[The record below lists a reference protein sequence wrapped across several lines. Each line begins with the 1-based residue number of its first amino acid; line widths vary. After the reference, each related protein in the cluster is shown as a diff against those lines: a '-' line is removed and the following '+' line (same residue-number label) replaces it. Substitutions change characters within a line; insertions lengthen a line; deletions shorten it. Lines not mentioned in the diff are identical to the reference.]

1 MSHPGC
7 VHDTTR
13 SSAASRLLPV
23 KRAAGS
29 ADVDDDVVGVD
40 HGSTN
45 PSDDQCRE
53 CHIGMDRCRIHRT
66 PPPEKISDTGGGVAR
81 GGVVGVICVGVVV
94 GRVRNPD
101 HVGRIDHTV
110 VVEQPTECP
119 VVDHDVH
126 ERLRRA
132 SVSGTGRPTDE
143 NRMQCVELPAR
154 NVSPEE
160 NELRR

>member
-1 MSHPGC
+1 MSATSGR
-7 VHDTTR
+7 T
-13 SSAASRLLPV
+13 
-23 KRAAGS
+23 
-29 ADVDDDVVGVD
+29 GVAF
-40 HGSTN
+40 T
-45 PSDDQCRE
+45 E
-53 CHIGMDRCRIHRT
+53 HRR
-66 PPPEKISDTGGGVAR
+66 PEKISNTGGDVA
-81 GGVVGVICVGVVV
+81 CVGVVSV
-94 GRVRNPD
+94 GTVRNPD

-119 VVDHDVH
+119 VVDHDIH

-160 NELRR
+160 DELRR